1 MTDNTDR
8 NFHHWIISKVES
20 FEIPLFLAWIGENG
34 SFWRKRYIL
43 FFPSAFLS
51 VLVWI
56 IGKNIS
62 KSMHFHTKT
71 GEKKTIVRVK
81 YFALFLLKWKWTLQY
96 RNLWV
101 WSGPECSSLIL
112 VSSPTIYC
120 SLSWTSSDTWVTVQ
134 YILFLAIVGE
144 SEEAYRRAHDL
155 ADFALSP
162 THPIRLGLALNFS
175 VFHYEIKD
183 EPDTACSLA
192 KKVSLQGHIFM
203 SKYRA
208 PSCHHWGCLSEWW
221 MKFHPR
227 SPIWPAVFD
236 SGEIDIAAKFLFF
249 SFSIACFDF

>member
-1 MTDNTDR
+1 MHTFFFYVFLPIIPTKMMDNTDK

-43 FFPSAFLS
+43 FFPSAFLGI
-51 VLVWI
+51 LVWI
-56 IGKNIS
+56 IGKNYQKVCI
-62 KSMHFHTKT
+62 FTQNALVRT
-71 GEKKTIVRVK
+71 GENKPKIIVHVK
-81 YFALFLLKWKWTLQY
+81 YFALFLMKWKWILQY

-120 SLSWTSSDTWVTVQ
+120 SLSWTSSDTGVTVQ

-192 KKVSLQGHIFM
+192 KKVSSLDRSSRPRFHEQIQS
-203 SKYRA
+203 SK
-208 PSCHHWGCLSEWW
+208 LSSLRL
-221 MKFHPR
+221 P
-227 SPIWPAVFD
+227 
-236 SGEIDIAAKFLFF
+236 
-249 SFSIACFDF
+249 